1 MSTVVSAAAGVSEY
15 LRMRGLRL
23 HLRRFGPSDAPI
35 LFLLHGWLDASAS
48 FSPVIE
54 RLLARTDG
62 RLQVIAP
69 DARGLGYSEWA
80 PGGYWFQDYVADLD
94 AIVEHYASTAP
105 VMLAGHSMGA
115 QVVSL
120 YAGLRPQHVQRLVVM
135 DALSVPDMPPERAP
149 TRITHW
155 LDQQRTP
162 PAHRPYDSFEALALR
177 IRRQHSRLTEAQ
189 AGFVARCWAREDAQ
203 GRVHLL
209 ADPKHRLNG
218 PSLYRAAE
226 SEAVWRQVTA
236 STLILYAGDS
246 AFREAIPA
254 AARRRRHDCFQHHR
268 VFTVPDVGHMLHFEA
283 PRVTADALADFL
295 LEPACA

>member
-1 MSTVVSAAAGVSEY
+1 M
-15 LRMRGLRL
+15 
-23 HLRRFGPSDAPI
+23 

-48 FSPVIE
+48 FVPVIE
-54 RLLARTDG
+54 HLLERADG
-62 RLQVIAP
+62 GLQVIAP
-69 DARGLGYSEWA
+69 DGRGFGYSEWA
-80 PGGYWFQDYVADLD
+80 SGGYWFPDYVADLD
-94 AIVEHYASTAP
+94 AIIEHYAPAAR

-120 YAGLRPQHVQRLVVM
+120 YAGLRPQRVQRLVMM

-149 TRITHW
+149 ARITHW

-162 PAHRPYDSFEALALR
+162 PAHRPYESFEALALR
-177 IRRQHSRLTEAQ
+177 IRRQHARLTEAQ
-189 AGFVARCWAREDAQ
+189 AGFVARCWAREDTQ

-209 ADPKHRLNG
+209 ADPKHRFNG

-226 SEAVWRQVTA
+226 SEAVWLHVSA

-246 AFREAIPA
+246 VFRESIPA
-254 AARRRRHDCFQHHR
+254 SARQRRHDCFQHHR
-268 VFTVPDVGHMLHFEA
+268 VVTVPDVGHMLHFEA
-283 PRVTADALADFL
+283 PEATANALADFL